1 MAGPAAVL
9 TALRT
14 LRRGSLSVRLRA
26 SHVCSP
32 PWSAPPA
39 RALQLWP
46 VLCAGHNK
54 WSKVKHIKGPKDD
67 ARARVFMKLTMM
79 IKLAVK
85 GEMEGALIICKNMP
99 KASIETAIKSASK
112 PLSQHVFEARGPGG
126 CLLLIEILTDSNSR
140 SHQEIK
146 RLLIKNGGALSEGAR
161 HNFNKRGMVVV
172 PGQNIA
178 TERALELAIEAGAED
193 IKETE
198 DEEGQPL
205 LQFVCET
212 TDVGKVRT
220 SLQNSGMQ
228 ITSSGMEFVP
238 RVVVNLNEDLLI
250 AASTLIDALSD
261 YPDVVR
267 IWDNIQ
273 ADS

>member
-1 MAGPAAVL
+1 MNL
-9 TALRT
+9 
-14 LRRGSLSVRLRA
+14 
-26 SHVCSP
+26 
-32 PWSAPPA
+32 
-39 RALQLWP
+39 
-46 VLCAGHNK
+46 N
-54 WSKVKHIKGPKDD
+54 
-67 ARARVFMKLTMM
+67 
-79 IKLAVK
+79 LAQIL
-85 GEMEGALIICKNMP
+85 EQCRSKNMP